1 MANDLYNKYVPVLV
15 FYAKKCIF
23 ERIFHAM
30 IDSIIIEYLKHN
42 RRLVIPKLGAF
53 LVKEPDGSVVFSE
66 LLRGDDGVLRG
77 LIKARGVGD
86 IEAAGVIDR
95 FVFEVR
101 HALDSGRV
109 YKIGDFGVLRRGE
122 NGIISFRS
130 ARPEPVRQRSASP
143 AVQPSA
149 TADAV
154 EAAKPVGDDTVK
166 PQRRRSK
173 GTDMFVVVAIVIALI
188 AVAVMVYGYV
198 RANRQDGTTLK
209 EMFIPD
215 NANAGEQTDEAVAAE
230 ADSESASAE
239 AK

>member
-109 YKIGDFGVLRRGE
+109 YKIGDSGVLRRGE
-122 NGIISFRS
+122 NGIIYFRS
-130 ARPEPVRQRSASP
+130 TRQEPVRQRPVVP
-143 AVQPSA
+143 AAQPSA
-149 TADAV
+149 SDDAV
-154 EAAKPVGDDTVK
+154 EASKLVGVDTVK
-166 PQRRRSK
+166 PRRRRRK
-173 GTDMFVVVAIVIALI
+173 CTDMLVVVAIAIALI

-215 NANAGEQTDEAVAAE
+215 NANVGEQTDEAVA
-230 ADSESASAE
+230 SEVDGLSTE
-239 AK
+239 TK